1 MVRMGRPKL
10 IEFDIRILYVLLG
23 FVTSCLTL
31 KHYMCHQVFLK
42 LQHRDQLER
51 AVDRKVVSS
60 SVTVCLPRTPW
71 QLWLWSSVLL
81 HVHTDRTDC

>member
-1 MVRMGRPKL
+1 MC
-10 IEFDIRILYVLLG
+10 
-23 FVTSCLTL
+23 VTSCLTL
-31 KHYMCHQVFLK
+31 KHYMCITSCLTLKHYVCHQVFLK

-60 SVTVCLPRTPW
+60 SVTVCLPGTPW

-81 HVHTDRTDC
+81 YVHTDRADC